1 MDILIA
7 KNIKQLRME
16 KGITQEQ
23 LAEAMNVSCAAVSKW
38 ERGETYPDITM
49 LQPLAYYFGVTL
61 DTLMGYDEEKIRRD
75 IAEALGRYCR
85 LRGRDLT
92 QAREVIVKAHHDYP
106 NDYLTMHY
114 YMWNI
119 AGDMADNDPAVLL
132 AHKEEFLTLC
142 DKILEGC
149 TEEWL
154 RLSAWNMR
162 AKILHAE
169 GQTEEALKIY
179 YSKFADW
186 YTTTGQKC
194 EQLFAKD
201 TPEYYEHVRHNMY
214 ELISFAGDKLG
225 SVVFFDPDLT
235 MEEKTEK
242 ALRCGKILLSA
253 AEETGEA
260 FFAALAKTFLGRMR
274 NNLTHRGGNEE
285 QIDAVS
291 EPYQRAKA
299 ITDAVKITP
308 IKIP

>member
-7 KNIKQLRME
+7 KNIKQLRTD

-61 DTLMGYDEEKIRRD
+61 DVLMGYDEERIRWD
-75 IAEALGRYCR
+75 IAEALGHYCK
-85 LRGRDLT
+85 LRVNDPKK
-92 QAREVIVKAHHDYP
+92 AREVIIKAHHDYP

-114 YMWNI
+114 YMWNM
-119 AGDMADNDPAVLL
+119 AGDMADNDPATLL
-132 AHKEEFLTLC
+132 AHKEEFLALC

-194 EQLFAKD
+194 EQLFSKG
-201 TPEYYEHVRHNMY
+201 TPEYYEYVRHNMY
-214 ELISFAGDKLG
+214 TLISFAGDKLG
-225 SVVFFDPDLT
+225 SVAFFDPDLT

-274 NNLTHRGGNEE
+274 NNLIYRGGSEE
-285 QIDAVS
+285 QIATVS
-291 EPYQRAKA
+291 ELHQRAKA
-299 ITDAVKITP
+299 NTDAVKISP

>member
-1 MDILIA
+1 
-7 KNIKQLRME
+7 
-16 KGITQEQ
+16 
-23 LAEAMNVSCAAVSKW
+23 
-38 ERGETYPDITM
+38 M

-75 IAEALGRYCR
+75 IEETLAHYRSLWIT
-85 LRGRDLT
+85 DPK
-92 QAREVIVKAHHDYP
+92 QAREVIVKAYRDYP
-106 NDYLTMHY
+106 NDYWVMHY
-114 YMWNI
+114 HMWNI
-119 AGDMADNDPAVLL
+119 GGDMADNDPAVLL
-132 AHKEEFLTLC
+132 AHKEEFLALC
-142 DKILEGC
+142 DKILAGC
-149 TEEWL
+149 TEETL
-154 RLSAWNMR
+154 RLNAWNMR

-214 ELISFAGDKLG
+214 ELISFAGGKWG
-225 SVVFFDPDLT
+225 RVVFFDPALSL
-235 MEEKTEK
+235 EEKTAK
-242 ALRCGKILLSA
+242 AIRCGKILLSA

-260 FFAALAKTFLGRMR
+260 VFAALAKAFLGRMR
-274 NNLTHRGGNEE
+274 NDLTHRGGSEE
-285 QIDAVS
+285 QIAAVS

-299 ITDAVKITP
+299 ITDGVKIPP

>member
-7 KNIKQLRME
+7 KNIKHLRTE

-23 LAEAMNVSCAAVSKW
+23 LAEALNVSCAAVSKW
-38 ERGETYPDITM
+38 ERGESYPDITL

-61 DTLMGYDEEKIRRD
+61 DTLMGYSEEKVRRD
-75 IAEALGRYCR
+75 IEETLAQYRSLWKT
-85 LRGRDLT
+85 DPK
-92 QAREVIVKAHHDYP
+92 QAREVIVKAYHDYP
-106 NDYLTMHY
+106 GDYWVIHY
-114 YMWNI
+114 YMWDI

-142 DKILEGC
+142 DKILAGC
-149 TEEWL
+149 TEETL
-154 RLSAWNMR
+154 RLNAWNMR

-169 GQTEEALKIY
+169 GKTKESLKIY
-179 YSKFADW
+179 HTKFANW
-186 YTTTGQKC
+186 YATVGQKC

-201 TPEYYEHVRHNMY
+201 TPEYYEYVQHNMY
-214 ELISFAGDKLG
+214 ALISFAGDKLG

-253 AEETGEA
+253 AAETGEA

-274 NNLTHRGGNEE
+274 NNLIHRGGNEE

>member
-7 KNIKQLRME
+7 KNIKQLRTD
-16 KGITQEQ
+16 KSITQEQ

-61 DTLMGYDEEKIRRD
+61 DALMGYDEERIRWD
-75 IAEALGRYCR
+75 IAEDLGLYCK
-85 LRGRDLT
+85 LRANDPK
-92 QAREVIVKAHHDYP
+92 QAREVIIKAHHDYP

-114 YMWNI
+114 YMWNM
-119 AGDMADNDPAVLL
+119 AGDMADNNPAVLL

-194 EQLFAKD
+194 EQLFSKD
-201 TPEYYEHVRHNMY
+201 TPEYYEYVQHNMY
-214 ELISFAGDKLG
+214 ALISFAGDKLG
-225 SVVFFDPDLT
+225 QVVFFDPTLT
-235 MEEKTEK
+235 LDEKIGKT
-242 ALRCGKILLSA
+242 LRLGEILLSA

-260 FFAALAKTFLGRMR
+260 FFAVLAKDFLGRMR
-274 NNLTHRGGNEE
+274 NNLIHRGGSEK
-285 QIDAVS
+285 QIASVS

-299 ITDAVKITP
+299 ITDAVKISP

>member
-7 KNIKQLRME
+7 KNIKQLRTD

-49 LQPLAYYFGVTL
+49 LQPLAYY
-61 DTLMGYDEEKIRRD
+61 
-75 IAEALGRYCR
+75 
-85 LRGRDLT
+85 
-92 QAREVIVKAHHDYP
+92 
-106 NDYLTMHY
+106 LTMHY

-132 AHKEEFLTLC
+132 AHKEEFLALC

-194 EQLFAKD
+194 EQLFAKG
-201 TPEYYEHVRHNMY
+201 TPEYYEYAQHNMY
-214 ELISFAGDKLG
+214 ALISFAGDKLG

>member
-1 MDILIA
+1 
-7 KNIKQLRME
+7 
-16 KGITQEQ
+16 
-23 LAEAMNVSCAAVSKW
+23 
-38 ERGETYPDITM
+38 M

-75 IAEALGRYCR
+75 IEETLAHYRSLWIT
-85 LRGRDLT
+85 DPK
-92 QAREVIVKAHHDYP
+92 QAREVIVKAYRDYP
-106 NDYLTMHY
+106 NDYWVMHY

-119 AGDMADNDPAVLL
+119 GGDMADNDPAVLL
-132 AHKEEFLTLC
+132 AHKEEFLALC
-142 DKILEGC
+142 DKILAGC
-149 TEEWL
+149 TEETL
-154 RLSAWNMR
+154 RLNAWNMR

-194 EQLFAKD
+194 EQLFAKG
-201 TPEYYEHVRHNMY
+201 TPEYYEYAQHNMY
-214 ELISFAGDKLG
+214 ALISFAGDKFG

-242 ALRCGKILLSA
+242 ALRYGKILLSA

-285 QIDAVS
+285 QIDAIS

-299 ITDAVKITP
+299 ITDGVKIPP